1 MAAATEAA
9 PRPSAARHAPMEHSD
24 DDEEG
29 AQLSVTPDGTD
40 SQSGDVD
47 ETAAEQQQTL
57 KKTGTEQSEDAAER
71 TERRIHEDEVLE
83 RARAIEKARAA
94 TSKVC
99 PRVLQA

>member
-1 MAAATEAA
+1 
-9 PRPSAARHAPMEHSD
+9 MEHSD